1 MHENIFITLL
11 IIAKKTIELGAC
23 REWQPPGCREIL
35 PVSPFPSAPSRC
47 PQGNKSAA
55 AKHTRMPDDPI
66 FLHIQRW
73 VDWNTERTWSWGTA
87 EPTAPEESLKE
98 IAPAPAV
105 QPSAEQT
112 TPEASSTPADMQNML
127 AVLLSQLMKTQEP
140 AGNLEENNSDKNSG
154 PQGPRRTPTMPQE
167 EAAGKQT
174 GHESHWAQVLL
185 ILLKISNVFFFTS
198 VASVSVFL

>member
-1 MHENIFITLL
+1 MAQLLNIHSN
-11 IIAKKTIELGAC
+11 
-23 REWQPPGCREIL
+23 PEIQQQL
-35 PVSPFPSAPSRC
+35 EALNQSLNALTEATSQQQDSE
-47 PQGNKSAA
+47 
-55 AKHTRMPDDPI
+55 PI
-66 FLHIQRW
+66 
-73 VDWNTERTWSWGTA
+73 
-87 EPTAPEESLKE
+87 APEESLKE
-98 IAPAPAV
+98 APPAPVV
-105 QPSAEQT
+105 QTLAEQK

-185 ILLKISNVFFFTS
+185 ILLKSLFNIFFFTS
-198 VASVSVFL
+198 MASVSVFL

>member
-1 MHENIFITLL
+1 MAQLLNIHSN
-11 IIAKKTIELGAC
+11 
-23 REWQPPGCREIL
+23 PEIQQQL
-35 PVSPFPSAPSRC
+35 EALNQSISALTEAT
-47 PQGNKSAA
+47 PQQQDS
-55 AKHTRMPDDPI
+55 
-66 FLHIQRW
+66 
-73 VDWNTERTWSWGTA
+73 

-98 IAPAPAV
+98 APPAPVV

-185 ILLKISNVFFFTS
+185 ILLKISNIFFFTS
-198 VASVSVFL
+198 VASVSVFLSPSLQENIAPSDVFLTQLLLFKSQSFLKHLSYTDCFSIFPFPRE

>member
-1 MHENIFITLL
+1 MC
-11 IIAKKTIELGAC
+11 IAHFAT
-23 REWQPPGCREIL
+23 
-35 PVSPFPSAPSRC
+35 SPYLAYNTKLSHKRDTFKEKVQLEALNQSISALT
-47 PQGNKSAA
+47 AA
-55 AKHTRMPDDPI
+55 TSQQQD
-66 FLHIQRW
+66 
-73 VDWNTERTWSWGTA
+73 S

-140 AGNLEENNSDKNSG
+140 AGNLEESNSDKNSG

-174 GHESHWAQVLL
+174 GHESH
-185 ILLKISNVFFFTS
+185 
-198 VASVSVFL
+198 